1 MNKGRLI
8 GGIICLA
15 LTGLLGVLY
24 FALPPDM
31 FIFMVGD
38 RNIPYI
44 PAIILGIVGTILVV
58 SAFSVGAAP
67 EEEKER
73 QIVQDPE

>member
-15 LTGLLGVLY
+15 LAGLFGVLY
-24 FALPPDM
+24 FSLPPDRFM
-31 FIFMVGD
+31 FMVGD
-38 RNIPYI
+38 RNMPYI

-58 SAFSVGAAP
+58 SAFSVGVAP
-67 EEEKER
+67 EG
-73 QIVQDPE
+73 